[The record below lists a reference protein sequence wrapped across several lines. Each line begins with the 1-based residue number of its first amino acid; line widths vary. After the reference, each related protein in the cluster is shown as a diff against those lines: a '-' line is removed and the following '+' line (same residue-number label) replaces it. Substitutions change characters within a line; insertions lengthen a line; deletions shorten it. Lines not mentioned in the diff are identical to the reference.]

1 MGINIFED
9 LDFGD
14 LYECISTNDMQHKTY
29 VYIRIYIYISAG
41 FSLALSLCMYVYN
54 K

>member
-1 MGINIFED
+1 MGISIFED

-29 VYIRIYIYISAG
+29 VYIRIYTQV
-41 FSLALSLCMYVYN
+41 SLSLSLCMYVCMYVN

>member
-29 VYIRIYIYISAG
+29 VYIRTYIYIYPQV
-41 FSLALSLCMYVYN
+41 SLSLSLCMYVYN